1 MNAPETDIAAAS
13 PGLPLDAEGEPVFF
27 APWQAKA
34 FAMTLTLYEKGTF
47 TWPEWAEALGRACA
61 RDSVGSGDSAQ
72 EHAEAYFTAWLKA
85 LEGLLAASRIVSA
98 EIVEETARTWQ
109 RAAEATP
116 HGTPIRYEAGL
127 RSPK

>member
-1 MNAPETDIAAAS
+1 ELAINS

-34 FAMTLTLYEKGTF
+34 FAITVALHAKGVF
-47 TWPEWAEALGRACA
+47 SWPEWAEALARECADNAALADGRAA
-61 RDSVGSGDSAQ
+61 
-72 EHAEAYFTAWLKA
+72 EHNEAYYTAWLAA
-85 LEGLLAASRIVSA
+85 LEELLAARRIVVA
-98 EIVEETARTWQ
+98 DVVDETTRIWQ

-127 RSPK
+127 PGPG